1 MSRARTDAVVVRPS
15 NNMYTAI
22 TGAACVAVLFAL
34 VLLWLRWS
42 SLVGSD
48 GPKLFFGFF

>member
-1 MSRARTDAVVVRPS
+1 MSRARTEAVVVRPS

-22 TGAACVAVLFAL
+22 TGAACVAVLFAII
-34 VLLWLRWS
+34 LLWLRWN
-42 SLVGSD
+42 SLVADG